1 MWLTIT
7 LILVAMIVL
16 VALEGWF
23 FWRLGERDDARRS
36 RARRR
41 ARFSEGASRRSGTAA
56 PQRTSPPA
64 RRAA

>member
-7 LILVAMIVL
+7 LILVAMIAL
-16 VALEGWF
+16 AALEGLF

-41 ARFSEGASRRSGTAA
+41 LRVSEGLSGRRGATA